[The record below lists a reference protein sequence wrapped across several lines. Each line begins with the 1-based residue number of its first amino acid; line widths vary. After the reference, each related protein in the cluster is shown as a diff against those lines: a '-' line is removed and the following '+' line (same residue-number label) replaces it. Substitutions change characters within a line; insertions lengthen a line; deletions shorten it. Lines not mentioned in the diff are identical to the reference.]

1 MKSIYKSLSHQ
12 LYSGRDPYSPWK
24 GISSFPTEDR
34 YPHTNITLEVID
46 EVLERSPT
54 SFWLEVGSMYGG
66 SAIKAGS
73 RTKEL
78 NLQTE
83 IICIDP
89 FCGDVGMW
97 ESSYLLRNSPGS
109 GYGFCFLDQETIRPN
124 ILEKFLGNVIKAGLQ
139 EMILPIPVTGIVG
152 MRLIERFIEDNI
164 IKEGPGIIYL
174 DSAHELDETYLEMKI
189 AWRILKN
196 GGVLFGDDIS
206 WIGVRHD
213 LYKFSDEI
221 GIPFEVRKGGHWILQ
236 KPLDY
241 HHIPS
246 PLLDHLENFNRDIL
260 LEEDFKEEF
269 KIKKGTINKK
279 KSNKNMKSYADYET
293 DLEIQKYFEPGYS
306 GVCIDIGAGVGTE
319 RSNTYYFEKKY
330 WRCLCIEPNP
340 GLYNHMRMYRRL
352 ALNIACSNYDK
363 KGVPFQ
369 IYDINDGNQEAI
381 SSLVV
386 DQRLVESH
394 KGMINKVQEI
404 KVEVKKLD
412 TILSRINLEKIDFV
426 SIDTEGTE
434 LEVLMGFDIN
444 RWKPRLFIIENNFD
458 EPKFADYLKDFGY
471 KFSQRL
477 GVNDFFVREGKENK
491 EQIEKIEQ
499 RVSSPQRQNLDYI
512 FEI

>member
-1 MKSIYKSLSHQ
+1 MGSIYKSLSHQ

-24 GISSFPTEDR
+24 GISSFPTESR

-54 SFWLEVGSMYGG
+54 PFWLEVGSMYGG

-73 RTKEL
+73 RIKEL

-89 FCGDVGMW
+89 FCGDVSMW
-97 ESSYLLRNSPGS
+97 EWSHLLRSSPEA
-109 GYGFCFLDQETIRPN
+109 GYGFCFLDQETIRPT
-124 ILEKFLGNVIKAGLQ
+124 ILEKFLGNVIEVDLQ
-139 EMILPIPVTGIVG
+139 GMILPIPVTGTVG
-152 MRLIERFIEDNI
+152 MRLIERFIEDNK

-174 DSAHELDETYLEMKI
+174 DSSHELEETYLEMKI

-196 GGVLFGDDIS
+196 GGILFGDDIA

-241 HHIPS
+241 PHVPS

-279 KSNKNMKSYADYET
+279 ELNKNMKSYADYET

-369 IYDINDGNQEAI
+369 IYSINDGNQEAI

-386 DQRLVESH
+386 DQRLVDSH
-394 KGMINKVQEI
+394 KGMINKVEEI

-412 TILSRINLEKIDFV
+412 TVLSRINLEKIDFV

-444 RWKPRLFIIENNFD
+444 RWKPILFIIENNF
-458 EPKFADYLKDFGY
+458 EESKFLDYLRDFGY
-471 KFSQRL
+471 KFSQRI
-477 GVNDFFVREGKENK
+477 GVNDFFTRGEEMERQEEQKLDSSRE
-491 EQIEKIEQ
+491 
-499 RVSSPQRQNLDYI
+499 QNLDYI
-512 FEI
+512 FEV